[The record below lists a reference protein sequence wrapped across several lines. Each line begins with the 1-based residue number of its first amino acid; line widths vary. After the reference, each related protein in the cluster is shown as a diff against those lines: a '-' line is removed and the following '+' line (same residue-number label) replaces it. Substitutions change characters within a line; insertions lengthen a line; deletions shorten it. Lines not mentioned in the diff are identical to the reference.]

1 VSTVWVYAEIGDD
14 GTVDPTALELVT
26 RARSFGEV
34 AAVALGPAARAGSVL
49 LGEHG
54 ATTVFVHDDS
64 LFDEYPIEPAA
75 YVLSELATR
84 QRPDLILFGHSI
96 DSREVAGRLQAI
108 TGSTLVSNVS
118 DLVGIDRVRT
128 SVALRL
134 SEGRPGNLRGGI
146 GGTKTVDIEL
156 SGPVPR
162 LATVRPRAFSSER
175 TGGGTEVIDVDV
187 VVPNERKRVRL
198 VERHPSVGAGPR
210 LGEARV
216 VVAGGRGLQGPEGFS
231 LLARL
236 AEAIGDAA
244 VGATRPVV
252 DAGWAPFSMQI
263 GQTGTTVRP
272 EVYIAVGLSGAAQ
285 HVIGMKDAAR
295 IVAVNTDPK
304 APIFQLATLGV
315 VGDAST
321 VMQRTIEELS
331 GR

>member
-1 VSTVWVYAEIGDD
+1 MSTVWVYAEIGDD

-26 RARSFGEV
+26 CAHAFGDV

-54 ATTVFVHDDS
+54 ATTVFVHDDP

-75 YVLSELATR
+75 YVLSELAATH
-84 QRPDLILFGHSI
+84 RPDLIMFGHSI

-118 DLVGIDRVRT
+118 DLIGIDRVRT

-146 GGTKTVDIEL
+146 GGTKTVTIEL

-162 LATVRPRAFSSER
+162 LVTVRPRAFSAER
-175 TGGGTEVIDVDV
+175 TGGGTEVVDVDV
-187 VVPNERKRVRL
+187 VVPDERKRVRL
-198 VERHPSVGAGPR
+198 VERHGSIGAGPR
-210 LGEARV
+210 LDDARV
-216 VVAGGRGLQGPEGFS
+216 VVAGGRGLQGPDGFS
-231 LLARL
+231 LLERL

-263 GQTGTTVRP
+263 GQTGKTVRP
-272 EVYIAVGLSGAAQ
+272 DVYIAVGLSGAAQ
-285 HVIGMKDAAR
+285 HVIGMKDAVS

-304 APIFQLATLGV
+304 APIFQLATLGI

-321 VMQRTIEELS
+321 VVHRTIEALS
-331 GR
+331 AR